1 MILIK
6 LMIIDNGG
14 TQFSLLFGASLNKG
28 DSFSIPF
35 GIKRHGYLFS
45 IDIIVFLLIQ
55 LNEELNEFF

>member
-14 TQFSLLFGASLNKG
+14 TQFSLLLGASLNKG
-28 DSFSIPF
+28 DSFSIPLA
-35 GIKRHGYLFS
+35 IKRHGYLFS

-55 LNEELNEFF
+55 LNEELNQFF